1 MEKPKSVRD
10 LSDLSRLFPVSDD
23 TRVGREETPRSS
35 ADELLKSMVTLNVLF
50 EKAGR
55 KGSGVTV
62 IRGFHHDRKDI
73 LSLAAKLKS
82 MCGAGGA
89 VKEDRIE
96 IQGDHRDKISVF
108 LKAEGFRVKVRK

>member
-1 MEKPKSVRD
+1 MEKAKSVRD
-10 LSDLSRLFPVSDD
+10 LSDLHRLLPESDPA
-23 TRVGREETPRSS
+23 TGGREETPRSTS
-35 ADELLKSMVTLNVLF
+35 GELVKSMVTLLLLF

-62 IRGFHHDRKDI
+62 IRGFYHDREDL